1 MKRKTGDVD
10 NSLLFLEF
18 IKSYGFDPSKY
29 NNILELYQSPQTS
42 MSQYLKYYKQF
53 LLSDKIKEK
62 ELDRIGING
71 AYGYIDMNTIVM
83 PNNEIKVP
91 LLNDFDVIISN
102 GVLPSMSYLQS
113 TTQDK
118 FIGLC
123 VSDNDPELQYKLNS
137 FCTLA
142 CELKNYGKYQVHF
155 ERKRKDNIMSKFN
168 HMFRLSENGSSYR
181 VYESGDN
188 KARIDFVVINS
199 NGK

>member
-1 MKRKTGDVD
+1 
-10 NSLLFLEF
+10 
-18 IKSYGFDPSKY
+18 
-29 NNILELYQSPQTS
+29 
-42 MSQYLKYYKQF
+42 MSQYLKDYKQF

-83 PNNEIKVP
+83 PNNKIKVP

-155 ERKRKDNIMSKFN
+155 EHD
-168 HMFRLSENGSSYR
+168 EAY
-181 VYESGDN
+181 
-188 KARIDFVVINS
+188 
-199 NGK
+199 NGKEMYLIRYMK

>member
-42 MSQYLKYYKQF
+42 MSQYLKDYKQF

-123 VSDNDPELQYKLNS
+123 VSDNDPEL
-137 FCTLA
+137 
-142 CELKNYGKYQVHF
+142 
-155 ERKRKDNIMSKFN
+155 
-168 HMFRLSENGSSYR
+168 
-181 VYESGDN
+181 
-188 KARIDFVVINS
+188 
-199 NGK
+199 

>member
-42 MSQYLKYYKQF
+42 MSQYLKDYKQF

-123 VSDNDPELQYKLNS
+123 VNS

-155 ERKRKDNIMSKFN
+155 EHD
-168 HMFRLSENGSSYR
+168 EAY
-181 VYESGDN
+181 
-188 KARIDFVVINS
+188 
-199 NGK
+199 NGKEMYLIRYMK